1 MAKMDQE
8 LIKLM
13 EDELQGMLE
22 TRQGLDIGGKEYT
35 LLTNAID
42 KCENKLN
49 TIYKDM
55 NDSENAKAKIES
67 EAELKKAELEMRKEE
82 LNMKAQ
88 QFKQDMEMRKEELA
102 QKEKSDKNRNIWT
115 FTGIAVGSLVTLVT
129 AVWTQQRGFDHQDH
143 WIPQLMYFEK
153 NDSFSYSA
161 AKAME
166 RAVLK

>member
-1 MAKMDQE
+1 MAEMDRE
-8 LIKLM
+8 LINLM
-13 EDELQGMLE
+13 EDEFQGMIE
-22 TRQGLDIGGKEYT
+22 TRMTLDVGSKEYA

-42 KCENKLN
+42 KREGELRS
-49 TIYKDM
+49 IYKDM
-55 NDSENAKAKIES
+55 NDSENARRKLES

-88 QFKQDMEMRKEELA
+88 QFKQDMEMRKEEMA
-102 QKEKSDKNRNIWT
+102 QKEKSDRNRNIWT
-115 FTGIAVGSLVTLVT
+115 FTGIVIGGVVTFVT
-129 AVWTQQRGFDHQDH
+129 AAWTQQRGFDHQDH
-143 WIPQLMYFEK
+143 WIPQFMYFEK